1 MSGMINNSTMLSG
14 SDSQTNFI
22 LISVGALFALLALII
37 IYYVIIGYGRRVT
50 PMSTRGV
57 VNNGR
62 ASSAAANNRS
72 SSAGGGGDG
81 DAMGKYDGLPPSQIP
96 TNTPPSGMI
105 ATGTEGTKQVFNVSD
120 NLFTYDD
127 GEAVCRAYGSELAT
141 YEQVVDA
148 YKKGANWCNYGWTK
162 GQLALYPTQTSY
174 WQKYQDSDPEE
185 AESCGMPGINGGYFE
200 NKNLQ
205 FGVNCYGVKRIPNG
219 SEQMKSAYVSDKER
233 EIREK
238 VNVFK
243 RQLKNWKLT
252 PFNEDKW
259 SSCA

>member
-1 MSGMINNSTMLSG
+1 MPGLMNNSSMLSG

-50 PMSTRGV
+50 PMPAPSPPETRQQTPV
-57 VNNGR
+57 
-62 ASSAAANNRS
+62 AANS
-72 SSAGGGGDG
+72 TAEQG
-81 DAMGKYDGLPPSQIP
+81 MGKYDGLAPSQIP
-96 TNTPPSGMI
+96 TNTPPAGMV
-105 ATGTEGTKQVFNVSD
+105 ATGNEGTKQVFNVSD

-127 GEAVCRAYGSELAT
+127 AEAVCRAYGSELAT

-162 GQLALYPTQTSY
+162 GQLALYPIQASF

-200 NKNLQ
+200 NKNMQ
-205 FGVNCYGVKRIPNG
+205 FGVNCYGTKRVPKG

-238 VNVFK
+238 VNMFK
-243 RQLKNWKLT
+243 RQLKNWKLM

>member
-1 MSGMINNSTMLSG
+1 MPGMINNSTLLSG

-37 IYYVIIGYGRRVT
+37 IYYFIIGYGRRVT
-50 PMSTRGV
+50 PIPTQQRTANMRQSV
-57 VNNGR
+57 LL
-62 ASSAAANNRS
+62 SANNS
-72 SSAGGGGDG
+72 TDTSTA
-81 DAMGKYDGLPPSQIP
+81 GKYDGLPSSQIP
-96 TNTPPSGMI
+96 TNTPPAGMV
-105 ATGTEGTKQVFNVSD
+105 ATGNEGTKQVFNVSD

-127 GEAVCRAYGSELAT
+127 AEAVCRAYGSELAT

-162 GQLALYPTQTSY
+162 GQLALYPIQASF

-200 NKNLQ
+200 NKNMQ
-205 FGVNCYGVKRIPNG
+205 FGVNCYGNKRVPKG

-233 EIREK
+233 DIREK
-238 VNVFK
+238 VNMFK
-243 RQLKNWKLT
+243 RQLKNWKLM

>member
-1 MSGMINNSTMLSG
+1 MPGMINNSTMLSG

-50 PMSTRGV
+50 PMPTRGNFTKSRNSPV
-57 VNNGR
+57 
-62 ASSAAANNRS
+62 SAANNNS
-72 SSAGGGGDG
+72 TADG
-81 DAMGKYDGLPPSQIP
+81 TAGKYDGLPPSQIP
-96 TNTPPSGMI
+96 TNTPPAGMV

-162 GQLALYPTQTSY
+162 GQLALYPIQASF

-200 NKNLQ
+200 NKNMQ
-205 FGVNCYGVKRIPNG
+205 FGVNCYGVKRVPKD

-238 VNVFK
+238 VNMFK
-243 RQLKNWKLT
+243 RQLKNWKLM

-259 SSCA
+259 SLCA

>member
-1 MSGMINNSTMLSG
+1 MPSLMNNNSSSMLGG

-50 PMSTRGV
+50 PMPTPRNQQTPGASNNNSVSTV
-57 VNNGR
+57 TEENT
-62 ASSAAANNRS
+62 
-72 SSAGGGGDG
+72 
-81 DAMGKYDGLPPSQIP
+81 MGKYDGLPPSQIP
-96 TNTPPSGMI
+96 TNTAPAGMV
-105 ATGTEGTKQVFNVSD
+105 ATGNEGTKQVFNVSD

-127 GEAVCRAYGSELAT
+127 ADAVCRAYGSELAT

-162 GQLALYPTQTSY
+162 GQLALYPIQNSF

-200 NKNLQ
+200 NKNMQ
-205 FGVNCYGVKRIPNG
+205 FGVNCFGVKRVPKG

-243 RQLKNWKLT
+243 RQLKNWKLM

-259 SSCA
+259 SSCS

>member
-1 MSGMINNSTMLSG
+1 MLNG

-50 PMSTRGV
+50 PMPAPRNQQTPS
-57 VNNGR
+57 
-62 ASSAAANNRS
+62 AANNRITTPT
-72 SSAGGGGDG
+72 DG

-96 TNTPPSGMI
+96 TNTPPSGMVS
-105 ATGTEGTKQVFNVSD
+105 TGKEGTKQVFNVSD

-127 GEAVCRAYGSELAT
+127 SEAVCRAYGSELAT

-162 GQLALYPTQTSY
+162 GQLALYPIQSSF

-205 FGVNCYGVKRIPNG
+205 FGVNCFGVKRVPKG
-219 SEQMKSAYVSDKER
+219 SESMKSAYVSDKER

-243 RQLKNWKLT
+243 RQLKNWKLM

>member
-1 MSGMINNSTMLSG
+1 MPGLMNNTSSMLSG

-50 PMSTRGV
+50 PMSPVGSARQSHGTNNV
-57 VNNGR
+57 VIPNNIDR
-62 ASSAAANNRS
+62 V
-72 SSAGGGGDG
+72 
-81 DAMGKYDGLPPSQIP
+81 MGKYDGLPPSQIP
-96 TNTPPSGMI
+96 TNTAPAGMI
-105 ATGTEGTKQVFNVSD
+105 ATGNVGTKQVFNVSD

-127 GEAVCRAYGSELAT
+127 AEAVCRAYGSELAT

-162 GQLALYPTQTSY
+162 GQLALYPIQASF

-200 NKNLQ
+200 NKNMQ
-205 FGVNCYGVKRIPNG
+205 FGVNCFGVKRVPKG

-238 VNVFK
+238 VNLFK
-243 RQLKNWKLT
+243 RQLKNWKLM